1 VSVADDVR
9 KRRMR
14 FETAMA
20 GRLAHTHDI
29 TIEHARK
36 ALRFAAQT
44 LSPREPP
51 SPQQMKWCIEQVRD
65 PERKD
70 WLT

>member
-1 VSVADDVR
+1 MSVIDDVR
-9 KRRMR
+9 SRRMR

-36 ALRFAAQT
+36 ALRFAAANF
-44 LSPREPP
+44 SAREPP
-51 SPQQMKWCIEQVRD
+51 SDTQMKWAIEQVRD

>member
-1 VSVADDVR
+1 MSVVDKV
-9 KRRMR
+9 KNQRMR
-14 FETAMA
+14 FETALA

-36 ALRFAAQT
+36 ALRFAAQH
-44 LSPREPP
+44 SPREPP
-51 SPQQMKWCIEQVRD
+51 SDTLMRWCIEQVRD
-65 PERKD
+65 PERQD

>member
-1 VSVADDVR
+1 MSVADDVR
-9 KRRMR
+9 NQRMR

-20 GRLAHTHDI
+20 GRLAHQFDI

-36 ALRFAAQT
+36 ALRFAAANFSRHAP
-44 LSPREPP
+44 LSRT
-51 SPQQMKWCIEQVRD
+51 QMRWCIEQVRD
-65 PERKD
+65 PERQD

>member
-1 VSVADDVR
+1 MSVLDDVR
-9 KRRMR
+9 KQRMR

-36 ALRFAAQT
+36 ALRFAAQNF
-44 LSPREPP
+44 SAREPLNET
-51 SPQQMKWCIEQVRD
+51 QMKWCIEQVRD
-65 PERKD
+65 PERQD